1 MEINLVTGSRGFLCG
16 HLYKHLTNPLDYG
29 DVRRY
34 YDIDHIGAVY
44 HFAGPSDDYDF
55 KDAEKTIDTIVNGTR
70 NMLKVAKRNKAK
82 FIFASTA
89 GAETPNNVYC
99 YSKLL
104 MEQYIIDNYDD
115 YIILRI
121 PRVYDRS
128 RKKGLMKKLRLS
140 NIPKTD
146 MDKTVEY
153 ITLQDFLQQTVTILN
168 YKNIIYNYENIR
180 SNTLEEIQKIYHG

>member
-16 HLYKHLTNPLDYG
+16 HLCKHLTNTLDYG

-34 YDIDHIGAVY
+34 YDIDHIGSVY

-70 NMLKVAKRNKAK
+70 NMLKVAKGNKAK

-128 RKKGLMKKLRLS
+128 RKKGLMKKLRLGSVLENDMS
-140 NIPKTD
+140 NTIK
-146 MDKTVEY
+146 Y
-153 ITLQDFLQQTVTILN
+153 ITIDSFLEQMLSITGH
-168 YKNIIYNYENIR
+168 KNIIYNYNNIQID
-180 SNTLEEIQKIYHG
+180 NIHEIRNKFI

>member
-16 HLYKHLTNPLDYG
+16 HLCKHLSNPLDYG

-55 KDAEKTIDTIVNGTR
+55 KNAEKTIDTIVNGTR
-70 NMLKVAKRNKAK
+70 NMLRVAKRNKAK
-82 FIFASTA
+82 IIFASTS

-104 MEQYIIDNYDD
+104 MEQYIVDNYDD
-115 YIILRI
+115 YVILRI
-121 PRVYDRS
+121 PRVYDKS
-128 RKKGLMKKLRLS
+128 RKKGLMKKLRLGHVSQNDMS
-140 NIPKTD
+140 NVVD
-146 MDKTVEY
+146 Y
-153 ITLQDFLQQTVTILN
+153 ITLDLFLEQTLCAMHH
-168 YKNIIYNYENIR
+168 KNIIYNYSNVQSCSIGKIR
-180 SNTLEEIQKIYHG
+180 DKFI

>member
-1 MEINLVTGSRGFLCG
+1 MARRVNYLNNKDILKEIHKSKSTFCSFVDPEYNQFDVILLSVDKVNR
-16 HLYKHLTNPLDYG
+16 LT
-29 DVRRY
+29 
-34 YDIDHIGAVY
+34 I
-44 HFAGPSDDYDF
+44 
-55 KDAEKTIDTIVNGTR
+55 AE
-70 NMLKVAKRNKAK
+70 AKRNKAK

-128 RKKGLMKKLRLS
+128 RKKGLMKKLRLGSVLENDMS
-140 NIPKTD
+140 NTIK
-146 MDKTVEY
+146 Y
-153 ITLQDFLQQTVTILN
+153 ITIDSFLEQTLSITGH
-168 YKNIIYNYENIR
+168 KNIIYNYNNIQTD
-180 SNTLEEIQKIYHG
+180 NIHEIRNKFI

>member
-16 HLYKHLTNPLDYG
+16 HLCKHLTNTLDYG

-34 YDIDHIGAVY
+34 YDIDHIGSVY

-70 NMLKVAKRNKAK
+70 NMLKVAKGNKAK

-128 RKKGLMKKLRLS
+128 RKKGLMKKLRLGSVLENDMS
-140 NIPKTD
+140 NTIK
-146 MDKTVEY
+146 Y
-153 ITLQDFLQQTVTILN
+153 ITIDSFLEQTLSITGH
-168 YKNIIYNYENIR
+168 KNIIYNYNNIQID
-180 SNTLEEIQKIYHG
+180 NIHEIRNKFI